1 MKNVL
6 FIAPTTY
13 KLPLDDNMRKKFEYL
28 SQVCNLN
35 VVAFANE
42 KREINL
48 ENTNLYFFKKTKSRF
63 YNYFKILIVSL
74 FSTSEIIKSNNIEI
88 VCFQDPV
95 SSFFSMLVVKSR
107 HRNVKIIVET
117 HGDFI

>member
-13 KLPLDDNMRKKFEYL
+13 NLPLDDNMQKKFEYL

-42 KREINL
+42 KREISF
-48 ENTNLYFFKKTKSRF
+48 ENASLYFFKK
-63 YNYFKILIVSL
+63 N
-74 FSTSEIIKSNNIEI
+74 
-88 VCFQDPV
+88 
-95 SSFFSMLVVKSR
+95 
-107 HRNVKIIVET
+107 
-117 HGDFI
+117 

>member
-13 KLPLDDNMRKKFEYL
+13 KLPLDDNMQKKFEYL

-42 KREINL
+42 KKEISF
-48 ENTNLYFFKKTKSRF
+48 ENASLYFFKKTKSRF
-63 YNYFKILIVSL
+63 YNYFKIMEV
-74 FSTSEIIKSNNIEI
+74 
-88 VCFQDPV
+88 
-95 SSFFSMLVVKSR
+95 
-107 HRNVKIIVET
+107 
-117 HGDFI
+117 

>member
-13 KLPLDDNMRKKFEYL
+13 KLPLDDNMQKKFEYL

-42 KREINL
+42 KREISF
-48 ENTNLYFFKKTKSRF
+48 ENASLYFFKKTKSRF
-63 YNYFKILIVSL
+63 F
-74 FSTSEIIKSNNIEI
+74 
-88 VCFQDPV
+88 
-95 SSFFSMLVVKSR
+95 
-107 HRNVKIIVET
+107 
-117 HGDFI
+117 

>member
-35 VVAFANE
+35 VVAFSNE

-48 ENTNLYFFKKTKSRF
+48 EN
-63 YNYFKILIVSL
+63 
-74 FSTSEIIKSNNIEI
+74 
-88 VCFQDPV
+88 
-95 SSFFSMLVVKSR
+95 
-107 HRNVKIIVET
+107 
-117 HGDFI
+117 